1 MLKAYIMLTK
11 PGIIIGNLITA
22 AGGFLFAS
30 RGDVDLLSMAGVLV
44 GTTLV
49 IASGCVFNNYID
61 RGIDAKMT
69 RTKKRALVTGTIPTP
84 HALAYAAALGALGF
98 LTLAVLT
105 NGLTVFVGALGYFF
119 YLVMYS
125 IWKRRSTLG
134 TLVGSVAGATPILA
148 GYVAAS
154 NNLDSAAVLV
164 FAILALW
171 QMPHFFA
178 IAMYRHTDY
187 AAAGLPVMPVEKG
200 NPLTK
205 QYIVLYIVAFTAAIC
220 ALATLGYAGIVYL
233 GVMGVL
239 CLAWLFKAIK
249 GLDITADKDMT
260 WARDMFKLSLRV
272 ITVFSVMISIDAL
285 LP

>member
-1 MLKAYIMLTK
+1 MLTK

-30 RGDVDLLSMAGVLV
+30 HGDVDPVSMVGVLL

-61 RGIDAKMT
+61 RGIDAKMI
-69 RTKKRALVTGTIPTP
+69 RTKKRALVTGVVRTS
-84 HALAYAAALGALGF
+84 HALGYATVLGALGF
-98 LTLAVLT
+98 LTLIILT
-105 NGLTVFVGALGYFF
+105 NALTVGVGVLGYFF
-119 YLVMYS
+119 YLGMYS
-125 IWKRRSTLG
+125 FWKRRSTLG
-134 TLVGSVAGATPILA
+134 TVVGSIAGAAPILA

-154 NNLDSAAVLV
+154 NDLDSAGILL
-164 FAILALW
+164 FAIMALW

-187 AAAGLPVMPVEKG
+187 AAAGLPVMPVQKG

-205 QYIVLYIVAFTAAIC
+205 QYIVLYIVAFTGAVC
-220 ALATLGYAGIVYL
+220 ALTTLGYAGITYL
-233 GVMGVL
+233 GVMSVL
-239 CLAWLFKAIK
+239 CLAWLLKAIK
-249 GLDITADKDMT
+249 GLESTDDTA

-272 ITVFSVMISIDAL
+272 ITAFSVMISIDAL